1 MVSIYSFTT
10 ISLLILF
17 TAMIMVLSFLLKDP
31 SKSKLK
37 SSFLLVLD
45 SGLIVVGAQLAQI
58 ILFPSTHIKPII
70 FDYFIQFGLVLL
82 PVSFFMLGYSFNN
95 GEKKIKPLYLALIL
109 IEPIITLFIVYT
121 NKYHMLFYRN
131 YSVFIQYAKY
141 GPYFWFNAFYIYFVI
156 GLGMLYIISA
166 SVRKSGLVSMQSF
179 TIILGTIIPVIV
191 NILSLSGLIGATT
204 TFTTSVC
211 FGIAF
216 IFYLFAIYRFNF
228 LSAMPIGLDLIVN
241 TMNDGYI
248 VLDEDN
254 KIIDFNKAIL
264 KFLKLTEKE
273 LKNQSIINLEPFDV
287 FTDEELLKY
296 INKCKNGKT
305 QKAEKTY
312 GKRVFSTEFSPI
324 YRDKTYVG
332 TLLFLTDITQH
343 KKDLETIQNNQ
354 SMLIERERLAS
365 LGQMVGG
372 IAHSLKTPIFS
383 LSGAIEGMNDLINEF
398 DESINDEN
406 VTKDDMHDIAKDMRV
421 WTDKME
427 VQLSYMSELI
437 TTVKGQAVN
446 LSGNDK
452 VSFTISEL
460 FSHINIL
467 MKHELK
473 ASLTELITEN
483 YVDDKFAL
491 YGDINSLV
499 QVLNNLISNAIQS
512 YKGKTNEKVLLKA
525 VMDGNNIIISVED
538 HGCGL
543 PKEVQN
549 KLFKEMITT
558 KGKEGTGLGL
568 YMSYSM
574 IKAKFKGDIT
584 YTTSKEGT
592 TFNVTL
598 PWNVD

>member
-31 SKSKLK
+31 SQSKLK
-37 SSFLLVLD
+37 SSFLLMID

-58 ILFPSTHIKPII
+58 IFYPSTGIKPILL
-70 FDYFIQFGLVLL
+70 DYFIQIGLAIL
-82 PVSFFMLGYSFNN
+82 PVSFFMLGYSFNH
-95 GEKKIKPLYLALIL
+95 GEKRLRKRYFALLL
-109 IEPIITLFIVYT
+109 IEPIITLIIVFT
-121 NKYHMLFYRN
+121 NKYHNLFYKN
-131 YSVFIQYAKY
+131 YSVYIQYAKY

-156 GLGMLYIISA
+156 GLGMLYILSA
-166 SVRKSGLVSMQSF
+166 SVKKSGLISKQSF
-179 TIILGTIIPVIV
+179 AIILGTIIPVIV
-191 NILSLSGLIGATT
+191 NILSLSGLIVETT

-254 KIIDFNKAIL
+254 TIINFNKSVL
-264 KFLKLTEKE
+264 KFLKLDEKE
-273 LKNQSIINLEPFDV
+273 LLHKSIINLEAFDV

-296 INKCKNGKT
+296 INKCKAGKA
-305 QKAEKTY
+305 QKVEKKY
-312 GKRVFSTEFSPI
+312 GKRYFSTEFSPI
-324 YRDKTYVG
+324 YRDTIYVG
-332 TLLFLTDITQH
+332 TLIFLTDVTQH
-343 KKDLETIQNNQ
+343 RKDLETIQNNQ

-365 LGQMVGG
+365 LGQMTGG

-383 LSGAIEGMNDLINEF
+383 LSGAIEGLNDLIDEF
-398 DESINDEN
+398 DESINDEK
-406 VTKDDMHDIAKDMRV
+406 VTTEDMHDIVKDMKV

-437 TTVKGQAVN
+437 TTVKGQAVT

-473 ASLTELITEN
+473 AKLTELVQEN

-499 QVLNNLISNAIQS
+499 QVLNNLISNAIES
-512 YKGKTNEKVLLKA
+512 YKGKPNEKILLKA
-525 VMDGNNIIISVED
+525 VMDGGNIIVSVSD
-538 HGCGL
+538 TGCGL
-543 PKEVQN
+543 TKEVQN

-584 YTTSKEGT
+584 FTTSKEGT
-592 TFNVTL
+592 TFNVIL

>member
-37 SSFLLVLD
+37 SSFLLLLD
-45 SGLIVVGAQLAQI
+45 SGLIVIGAQLAQI
-58 ILFPSTHIKPII
+58 ILFPSINIKPIV
-70 FDYFIQFGLVLL
+70 FDYFIQFGLALL
-82 PVSFFMLGYSFNN
+82 PISFFLLGYRFNN
-95 GEKKIKPLYLALIL
+95 GEKRIKPLYTILIL
-109 IEPIITLFIVYT
+109 IEPIITLIIVFT

-156 GLGMLYIISA
+156 GLGMLYILSA
-166 SVRKSGLVSMQSF
+166 SVKKSGLVSKQSF
-179 TIILGTIIPVIV
+179 AIILGTIIPLIV
-191 NILSLSGLIGATT
+191 NILSLSGLIGAST

-248 VLDEDN
+248 VLDKEN
-254 KIIDFNKAIL
+254 VIIDFNKSVL
-264 KFLKLTEKE
+264 KFLKVSEKE
-273 LKNQSIINLEPFDV
+273 LKNKSIINLEAFDV
-287 FTDEELLKY
+287 FTDDELLKY

-305 QKAEKTY
+305 QKAEKAY
-312 GKRVFSTEFSPI
+312 GKRTFSTEFSPI
-324 YRDKTYVG
+324 YRDSSYVG
-332 TLLFLTDITQH
+332 TLIFLTDITQH

-383 LSGAIEGMNDLINEF
+383 LSGAIEGLNDLINEF
-398 DESINDEN
+398 DESINDEK
-406 VTKDDMHDIAKDMRV
+406 VTKEDMHEIANDMKV

-473 ASLTELITEN
+473 AHLTELVSEN

-584 YTTSKEGT
+584 FTTSKEGT
-592 TFNVTL
+592 TFSVIL